1 MIIYQCKK
9 PKLIIIL
16 CLLVFVGLSIC
27 IYIDY
32 ILPEFYQYHLVRSY
46 ANNNNNN
53 NNNADGSIQTR
64 TPIILLWND
73 FFGDSRWS
81 LRKDDLIPSH
91 LRNQLKCPVYECVIT
106 NRREYLPALELYDA
120 VVFHV
125 AQPRSII
132 KSVPSR
138 RSSKQLYIF
147 ALMEP
152 PAETKHIL
160 RNENGF
166 YNLTMSYRLDSDIL
180 WPYKWIMDKETEMRV
195 APAEFPQ
202 WRKQFVHENDDD
214 FLKRLWPQKVKFSAW
229 FVSHCNTLSEREE
242 LIKQL
247 QQYIDIDIY
256 GKCGNYSCPRS
267 STDCNR
273 LLDEKYK
280 FYFSFE
286 NSVCVDYVT
295 EKLYNIMEYNVIPV
309 VYGGANYT
317 RFAPPHSYINAED
330 FENPKA
336 LADYL
341 LYLSQKPDAYMRYF
355 WWRHYYK
362 LINYSPF
369 CDICK
374 KLHEP
379 NYHLKIQIYEN
390 IEKWWLGNM
399 CRFKMRIK
407 F

>member
-1 MIIYQCKK
+1 MREFW
-9 PKLIIIL
+9 L
-16 CLLVFVGLSIC
+16 
-27 IYIDY
+27 YIDY
-32 ILPEFYQYHLVRSY
+32 ILPELYQYHLVRTY
-46 ANNNNNN
+46 ANK
-53 NNNADGSIQTR
+53 NADVSNKTR
-64 TPIILLWND
+64 IPIILLWNA
-73 FFGDSRWS
+73 FFDDARWS
-81 LRKDDLIPSH
+81 LPEDDLNPSY

-106 NRREYLPALELYDA
+106 NRRDFLSTIEMYDA
-120 VVFHV
+120 VVFHA
-125 AQPRSII
+125 AQPRRII
-132 KSVPSR
+132 NSVPSR

-147 ALMEP
+147 AVMEP
-152 PAETKHIL
+152 PGETKHIL
-160 RNENGF
+160 SNENNF
-166 YNLTMSYRLDSDIL
+166 YNLTMTYRLDSDIL
-180 WPYKWIMDKETEMRV
+180 WPYKWIMDKETEMRI

-202 WRKQFVHENDDD
+202 WRKQSLNVSDVIP
-214 FLKRLWPQKVKFSAW
+214 KKLWPHKTKFAAW
-229 FVSHCNTLSEREE
+229 FVSHCNTLSGREI

-267 STDCNR
+267 TPKCYEMLN
-273 LLDEKYK
+273 EKYK

-286 NSVCVDYVT
+286 NSLCVDYVT
-295 EKLYNIMEYNVIPV
+295 EKLYKIMDYHIIPV

-330 FENPKA
+330 YENPKA

-341 LYLSQKPDAYMRYF
+341 LYLSEKPDAYMRYF

-362 LINYSPF
+362 LITYSPF

-379 NYHLKIQIYEN
+379 NYHLKSQVYEN
-390 IEKWWLGNM
+390 IEKWWLGDM